1 MCFDHRTGSGK
12 RKPLPQEQAPRDAGP
27 SARYSSRSA
36 IYSWVSRGRC
46 GAIGLAPWAEDARSF
61 PAWLEPVHSPACYP
75 RRLPGPLFNARMLVA
90 SAHHIL
96 ATNRLKRLAQRQAPE
111 STQRIGAIILRPPL
125 RPPPPHPA
133 HFYSVGEEAKVLP
146 RMVTPVKESKGTG
159 KRKRWRGGG
168 VLIKKK

>member
-1 MCFDHRTGSGK
+1 MCFDHRTGSRK

-75 RRLPGPLFNARMLVA
+75 RRLPGSLFNARMLVA

-96 ATNRLKRLAQRQAPE
+96 ATNRLKCLAQRQAPE